1 MNNFRENAKEYR
13 RRGQYDKALILYKNI
28 IKDYEIKEID
38 NWLGWEYADTLKKC
52 GELDSAIEMCKAIY
66 KKDNNFKYGKDLLA
80 WCLYEK
86 FFRNEDIVNIIKLE
100 DIAKF
105 IINIVER
112 DGDRTPYNKVV
123 IRMINKF
130 KKPFNSQKILK
141 WLQKVDINYL
151 SNEPIKYKVKD
162 GKYLE
167 CASPFEEWY
176 FLYCKALYNN
186 NKYKECLEYIDK
198 AFKKVNK
205 FHNSYDVWLKRL
217 EYLSLE
223 SMGNVKEAIEKVN
236 ILIKSNEVWIF
247 YYDLAKMHMLLNENN
262 KAIFYLSR
270 ALLFNG
276 EDKAKINVYETMGQV
291 LLEGNRYKE
300 AKMHLLFGKQIRLK
314 EGWKISD
321 IIKTE
326 LEEVDK
332 NYQYEIGISNLK
344 SDLIKFW
351 KNELLNYN
359 VDRNIGEIITIGS
372 NKKYGFIKGDNRN
385 YYFKRSSVIDSK
397 FIKIGMKVSYRV
409 KKGFDIKKNE
419 ESFEAIEILIMEDI

>member
-1 MNNFRENAKEYR
+1 M
-13 RRGQYDKALILYKNI
+13 
-28 IKDYEIKEID
+28 
-38 NWLGWEYADTLKKC
+38 
-52 GELDSAIEMCKAIY
+52 
-66 KKDNNFKYGKDLLA
+66 
-80 WCLYEK
+80 
-86 FFRNEDIVNIIKLE
+86 
-100 DIAKF
+100 
-105 IINIVER
+105 
-112 DGDRTPYNKVV
+112 
-123 IRMINKF
+123 
-130 KKPFNSQKILK
+130 
-141 WLQKVDINYL
+141 
-151 SNEPIKYKVKD
+151 
-162 GKYLE
+162 
-167 CASPFEEWY
+167 
-176 FLYCKALYNN
+176 
-186 NKYKECLEYIDK
+186 
-198 AFKKVNK
+198 
-205 FHNSYDVWLKRL
+205 WLKRL

-223 SMGNVKEAIEKVN
+223 SMGNIKEAIEKVN

-262 KAIFYLSR
+262 KAIFYLAK
-270 ALLFNG
+270 ALLFKG

-300 AKMHLLFGKQIRLK
+300 AKMHLLFGKQIRLT

-326 LEEVDK
+326 LEEIDK
-332 NYQYEIGISNLK
+332 NYHDEIGISNLK

-397 FIKIGMKVSYRV
+397 FIKIGMKVSYRI